1 MTRPETLTKKQKEII
16 DQNIG
21 LFPAQIK
28 ALPGFEDKK
37 ITRDVIRAY
46 QNKVKKSV
54 EPDIKEALAR
64 DLQRYIDLNGL
75 PSRFHGKNNVTGFL
89 QFLKQQ

>member
-1 MTRPETLTKKQKEII
+1 MARPPTLTKKQKEII
-16 DQNIG
+16 DQNID

-28 ALPGFEDKK
+28 ALEEFKGDK
-37 ITRDVIRAY
+37 ISRDVIRAY
-46 QNKVKKSV
+46 QNKVKKAV

-75 PSRFHGKNNVTGFL
+75 PSRFHGK
-89 QFLKQQ
+89 

>member
-1 MTRPETLTKKQKEII
+1 MARPETLTKKQKEII
-16 DQNIG
+16 DNNID

-28 ALPGFEDKK
+28 ALDEFKGDK
-37 ITRDVIRAY
+37 ISRDVIRAY
-46 QNKVKKSV
+46 QNKVKKAV